1 MEVRSRNRIPV
12 QTTAAT
18 SQSAEVNT
26 DRRSMLHHYNT
37 ERPRAPHTTGLPP
50 NYLSSPASTILF
62 ENIKNYRNRE
72 SYKEETTTQE
82 DRLTNVIEREGDKAN
97 REVATIEDL
106 FKYNPRTDGDRS
118 KNRIEA
124 DLIER
129 VIQNTQRALIESSRN
144 GGAMKVDVTE
154 RNPGLFMDI
163 TSEKA
168 VDDKMDLLELLTD
181 RRNGAK
187 LSKLLEQRN
196 MTLDE
201 LVEHRRRGSSQLHL
215 LEILNNRLNGDR
227 TGKAKGA
234 TGLDVVT
241 AFDNFPQ
248 FSFAN
253 LRSVRPDEVKTDSQG
268 ASYFASVFNVRPTED
283 RPRFRHRNNPLDQL
297 GRGSLHGMSVPQ
309 SRVAGASQEETNF
322 VEEPMNL
329 RPVEAEPTQIPVGV
343 RSAIIASTSIVVVC
357 VMIFVLIFIVFRYR
371 QRSKRKLQYVESFRG
386 ARSRFP
392 IITDRDCT
400 SKRSTSPMVYQTT
413 LGTNS
418 SRMSMSSKLHSL
430 DSHQSLDH
438 LPDYLF
444 ESMKGY

>member
-1 MEVRSRNRIPV
+1 M
-12 QTTAAT
+12 
-18 SQSAEVNT
+18 
-26 DRRSMLHHYNT
+26 M
-37 ERPRAPHTTGLPP
+37 
-50 NYLSSPASTILF
+50 F
-62 ENIKNYRNRE
+62 ENLKNYRNRVTF
-72 SYKEETTTQE
+72 KEVTETPE
-82 DRLTNVIEREGDKAN
+82 DRRNNAIERESDKAN
-97 REVATIEDL
+97 RDIASIEDL

-118 KNRIEA
+118 RNRIEA
-124 DLIER
+124 ELIER

-144 GGAMKVDVTE
+144 GALKVDVTE

-163 TSEKA
+163 TSERA
-168 VDDKMDLLELLTD
+168 VDDKTDLLELLTD

-215 LEILNNRLNGDR
+215 LEILNNRLTGDR
-227 TGKAKGA
+227 QAKAKGA
-234 TGLDVVT
+234 AGLDVVT

-268 ASYFASVFNVRPTED
+268 ASYFASVFNVRPTEE
-283 RPRFRHRNNPLDQL
+283 RPRFRHRGTFDQL
-297 GRGSLHGMSVPQ
+297 GRGSSHGMSAPQ
-309 SRVAGASQEETNF
+309 SRVAGTREETNF
-322 VEEPMNL
+322 VDPADYEPMNM
-329 RPVEAEPTQIPVGV
+329 RPGDVIEPTQLPVGV

-371 QRSKRKLQYVESFRG
+371 QRRKRKLQYVESFRG
-386 ARSRFP
+386 ATSRAARFP
-392 IITDRDCT
+392 IIDRDCT

-413 LGTNS
+413 LTSGS
-418 SRMSMSSKLHSL
+418 SRLSSKLHSL
-430 DSHQSLDH
+430 DSHPSLD

-444 ESMKGY
+444 DSMKGGY

>member
-1 MEVRSRNRIPV
+1 MEVRSRNRHPV
-12 QTTAAT
+12 PTAAT

-26 DRRSMLHHYNT
+26 ERRHFHT
-37 ERPRAPHTTGLPP
+37 ERPSDPHTTGLPP
-50 NYLSSPASTILF
+50 NYLSSPASTIIF
-62 ENIKNYRNRE
+62 ENLKNYKNRE
-72 SYKEETTTQE
+72 SFKDDTPPTTE
-82 DRLTNVIEREGDKAN
+82 DRLNNAIEREGDNSN

-144 GGAMKVDVTE
+144 GAMKDVTE
-154 RNPGLFMDI
+154 RNPSLFKDI
-163 TSEKA
+163 SSEKT
-168 VDDKMDLLELLTD
+168 VDDKTDLLELLTD

-215 LEILNNRLNGDR
+215 LEILNNRLLGDR
-227 TGKAKGA
+227 QGKAKGGP
-234 TGLDVVT
+234 GLDVVT

-283 RPRFRHRNNPLDQL
+283 RPRFRHRTTFDQL
-297 GRGSLHGMSVPQ
+297 GRGSHAAISAPQ
-309 SRVAGASQEETNF
+309 SRVAAGTQPEEQNF
-322 VEEPMNL
+322 AEEPMNV
-329 RPVEAEPTQIPVGV
+329 RPVDIDPTQIPGGV
-343 RSAIIASTSIVVVC
+343 RSAIIASASIVVVC
-357 VMIFVLIFIVFRYR
+357 VMIFVLIFVVFRYR
-371 QRSKRKLQYVESFRG
+371 QRRKRKLQYVESFRG
-386 ARSRFP
+386 ARARFP
-392 IITDRDCT
+392 IIDRDCT

-413 LGTNS
+413 LASGTNS
-418 SRMSMSSKLHSL
+418 SRLSSKLHSL
-430 DSHQSLDH
+430 ESHHSLD

>member
-1 MEVRSRNRIPV
+1 MPSAAPTTQTPEVIT
-12 QTTAAT
+12 Q
-18 SQSAEVNT
+18 
-26 DRRSMLHHYNT
+26 RRSAFVQHT
-37 ERPRAPHTTGLPP
+37 ERPRAPYTTGLPP
-50 NYLSSPASTILF
+50 NYLSSPASTIMF
-62 ENIKNYRNRE
+62 ENLKNYRNRE
-72 SYKEETTTQE
+72 SYKEENTTPE
-82 DRLTNVIEREGDKAN
+82 DRLNNVIEREHEKTN

-106 FKYNPRTDGDRS
+106 FKYNPRTDGDRN

-144 GGAMKVDVTE
+144 GGALKVDVTE

-168 VDDKMDLLELLTD
+168 VDDKTDLLELLTD

-227 TGKAKGA
+227 QGKAKG
-234 TGLDVVT
+234 TLGLDVVT

-268 ASYFASVFNVRPTED
+268 ASYFASVFNVRPTEE
-283 RPRFRHRNNPLDQL
+283 RPRFRHRTALDQL
-297 GRGSLHGMSVPQ
+297 GRGSHTHGGISAPQ
-309 SRVAGASQEETNF
+309 SRVAGTQEETNF

-329 RPVEAEPTQIPVGV
+329 RPVDVDESTQIPGGV

-357 VMIFVLIFIVFRYR
+357 VMIFVLIFVVFRCR
-371 QRSKRKLQYVESFRG
+371 QRRMRKLQYAESFRG

-392 IITDRDCT
+392 IIDRDCT

-418 SRMSMSSKLHSL
+418 SRMSSKLHSL